1 MPQNPRSEDGAPR
14 QAEEGERIRDLLNRL
29 EAARARRD
37 EADAPRER
45 DRRRGIGLGVGAI
58 LGSALGG
65 GAGAAPFVGAGQG
78 LQQAQG
84 DRRERAEGTYQREL
98 EALTRQTQGL
108 QMERQAGREAE
119 QDRIRRMLAES
130 QAARQ
135 AAEMETLAERLEIQ
149 GRNAEAA
156 TLRARAA
163 QTRADAYG
171 QMVDARYGAG
181 RRTGGGGGAALPRP
195 EGVDEAT
202 WSALPLRERRRL
214 AREAASADA
223 RRAREGDDGGT
234 LIYDSGGV
242 EVRSNL
248 AELDSTTTRGAR
260 NAIGGASGALTAL
273 ARMERVA
280 SQAGLAALVPGTP
293 EHDRVVGELEAARS
307 QLLAGVAQVRNTG
320 VINPSEMPSI
330 EASLPDP
337 TSIRQWATGSFAN
350 RLRSWRGQF
359 EGQLRTALV
368 SASVPEEQIGA
379 VTRQLLRAAELQ
391 AGGRSAPS
399 GGTSRESGG
408 ATSSG
413 GRRRYRV
420 TLGARTV
427 ERELTPAQA
436 RAAEARGAGVEAL

>member
-1 MPQNPRSEDGAPR
+1 
-14 QAEEGERIRDLLNRL
+14 
-29 EAARARRD
+29 
-37 EADAPRER
+37 
-45 DRRRGIGLGVGAI
+45 
-58 LGSALGG
+58 
-65 GAGAAPFVGAGQG
+65 
-78 LQQAQG
+78 
-84 DRRERAEGTYQREL
+84 
-98 EALTRQTQGL
+98 
-108 QMERQAGREAE
+108 
-119 QDRIRRMLAES
+119 
-130 QAARQ
+130 
-135 AAEMETLAERLEIQ
+135 
-149 GRNAEAA
+149 
-156 TLRARAA
+156 
-163 QTRADAYG
+163 
-171 QMVDARYGAG
+171 
-181 RRTGGGGGAALPRP
+181 
-195 EGVDEAT
+195 
-202 WSALPLRERRRL
+202 
-214 AREAASADA
+214 
-223 RRAREGDDGGT
+223 
-234 LIYDSGGV
+234 
-242 EVRSNL
+242 
-248 AELDSTTTRGAR
+248 
-260 NAIGGASGALTAL
+260 
-273 ARMERVA
+273 MERVA